1 MSSFICSDRHIG
13 IIALKVSDYFG
24 VDCREL
30 ANKLKRINIASVNYR
45 YNERTRFSQC
55 KFNTELDYS
64 AYSNDDIAALIQC
77 LDFQSCEENSAEYKA
92 FSSLLAVWILETKAN
107 RSNSQ
112 LWSI

>member
-1 MSSFICSDRHIG
+1 MSAFVCSDRHIG
-13 IIALKVSDYFG
+13 IISLKVSDYFG

-30 ANKLKRINIASVNYR
+30 ANKLKRINITSVNYR

-55 KFNTELDYS
+55 KIDPAWNYLE
-64 AYSNDDIAALIQC
+64 YSNDDIAALIQC
-77 LDFQSCEENSAEYKA
+77 LDYQSCEENNVEYKA
-92 FSSLLAVWILETKAN
+92 FSSLLAVWITEMKAN